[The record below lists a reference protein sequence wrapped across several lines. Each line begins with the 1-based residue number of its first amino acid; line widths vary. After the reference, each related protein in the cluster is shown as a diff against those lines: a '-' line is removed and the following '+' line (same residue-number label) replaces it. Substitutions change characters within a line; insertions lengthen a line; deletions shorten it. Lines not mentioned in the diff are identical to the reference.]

1 MNENQYWMLPEYLK
15 REATKQY
22 VDAMENGMHSNCE
35 EDTQY
40 YKGKIDV
47 LRDIFG
53 ADNLK
58 QYDVE
63 QDVET

>member
-1 MNENQYWMLPEYLK
+1 MSGGHFDYQQWRISE
-15 REATKQY
+15 
-22 VDAMENGMHSNCE
+22 
-35 EDTQY
+35 
-40 YKGKIDV
+40 I
-47 LRDIFG
+47 